1 MRITYKINQLDIKL
15 NPVESMR
22 YLSRPKLGWLAVIRK
37 SLGMSRAQL
46 AAQLR
51 ITRNSIQKIEQS
63 EAANTISLNTL
74 QKAANGLGCDVYYV
88 LLPKD
93 KSFLDF
99 VTKQAKRIAR
109 KVVLN
114 SAKHMALEDQAAL
127 DKIEEQ
133 VELLADELLHSK
145 LKELWKYE
153 V

>member
-37 SLGMSRAQL
+37 SLGDVPRTIGSA
-46 AAQLR
+46 
-51 ITRNSIQKIEQS
+51 ITHYPKFNSKIEQS

-99 VTKQAKRIAR
+99 VTKQAKG
-109 KVVLN
+109 
-114 SAKHMALEDQAAL
+114 
-127 DKIEEQ
+127 
-133 VELLADELLHSK
+133 LHEK
-145 LKELWKYE
+145 LS
-153 V
+153 